1 MTTWVVVADAARAR
15 IFESRRR
22 GQELIER
29 DTLLHPESR
38 LKTADLMSDNE
49 GTVMDRVGEGQRRS
63 DPRTNPQDAEMEKFA
78 REVAS
83 FLDKKRS
90 LNEFD
95 ELIIA
100 ASPNFLGNLRQRISD
115 QVTKCVVDTL
125 DKDYSRLPKEEIAQ
139 RLQQQL
145 H

>member
-1 MTTWVVVADAARAR
+1 MTTWVVVADASRAR
-15 IFESRRR
+15 FFESRRR

-38 LKTADLMSDNE
+38 LKTADIMSDNE

-63 DPRTNPQDAEMEKFA
+63 DPRINPQDAEMEKFA

-83 FLDKKRS
+83 FLDKKRA

-95 ELIIA
+95 QLIIA

-125 DKDYSRLPKEEIAQ
+125 DKDYSRLPKEEIVQ